1 VKAIVAV
8 ARGMRKTTIAECVE
22 DLATFEML
30 KGFGVDAV
38 QGYFMESPHGDH
50 RRRAHVAARA
60 PAGALEHS

>member
-1 VKAIVAV
+1 MAV

-22 DLATFEML
+22 DLPTFEML

-38 QGYFMESPHGDH
+38 QGYFMESPHADPCRH
-50 RRRAHVAARA
+50 AHVARRS